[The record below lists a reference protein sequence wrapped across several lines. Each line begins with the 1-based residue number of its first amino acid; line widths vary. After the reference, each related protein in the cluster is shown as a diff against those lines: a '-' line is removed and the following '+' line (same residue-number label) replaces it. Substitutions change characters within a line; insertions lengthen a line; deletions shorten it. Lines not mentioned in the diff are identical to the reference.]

1 MSQITKMIPNH
12 LIVQYRGQINSN
24 KKFCGFLEFYFNGYN
39 LFIENFQFENEM
51 KNYEPIMC

>member
-24 KKFCGFLEFYFNGYN
+24 KKFSGFLEFYFNGYN
-39 LFIENFQFENEM
+39 LFIEKFQFENEM